1 MEEITNVEQQENPQG
16 QDETVEAR
24 DKEQAEKKLEL
35 SEKELQSE
43 IDKAVTKALKTRD
56 TKWEEKLQQRI
67 EQERNEAEQLAKMS
81 EEERLK
87 VQFDTERKQFE
98 EERKQFLRER
108 LELETVKQL
117 QTEGLPT
124 NFSGF
129 VIGDTAEVTN
139 QNIKSFKDAWISA
152 IEKAVDE
159 RLKGSTPNS
168 SNGKVS
174 VVTPEEFKKMGY
186 HQRVELQAKN
196 PELYAQLN
204 NR

>member
-1 MEEITNVEQQENPQG
+1 MEEITKVEQENQQG
-16 QDETVEAR
+16 QIETE
-24 DKEQAEKKLEL
+24 ESQAPETKKLEL
-35 SEKELQSE
+35 TEKELQSE

-87 VQFDTERKQFE
+87 VQFDAERKQFE

-174 VVTPEEFKKMGY
+174 AVTPEEFKKMGY

>member
-16 QDETVEAR
+16 QDETVEAQA
-24 DKEQAEKKLEL
+24 KEQVEKRLEL

-56 TKWEEKLQQRI
+56 SKWEEKLQERI
-67 EQERNEAEQLAKMS
+67 EKERSEAERLATMS
-81 EEERLK
+81 HEERLK
-87 VQFDTERKQFE
+87 AEIDAERKQFE
-98 EERKQFLRER
+98 DERKLFLRER

-129 VIGDTAEVTN
+129 VIGETADVTN
-139 QNIKSFKDAWISA
+139 QNIKAFKDAWVNA
-152 IEKAVDE
+152 IENAVNE
-159 RLKGSTPNS
+159 RLKGDTPKS

-174 VVTPEEFKKMGY
+174 AVTLEEFRKMGY